1 MSASRSATRT
11 SSRTHS
17 SAASLRLA
25 RKLGLRFVNVADLT
39 IVRKRRGVTFGY
51 VRQDGKPVR
60 DKLLTRRLDRLAV
73 PPAYVEA
80 SYCADARGHLQ
91 AVWRDAAGRLQY
103 RYHAEWTKVR
113 DAGKLRRLARLAKA
127 LPKIRRALSR
137 HLAEGRPTREFA
149 LAAAVEMVAA
159 SGIRAGRESY
169 ARLNGTRGAATLL
182 KSNVRV
188 KGQTVALSFRAKGG
202 KALRK
207 EFKSP
212 RLADAIKTLRTVSGP
227 RLFQYRNGR
236 GTSTVRAREVNE
248 FLRDLS
254 GMDISLKDL
263 RTLAASNTA
272 LKALSHVEPAESQSR
287 RKKQIVGAM
296 RAAAEELGNTPAMC
310 RKSYVPASLVSAFED
325 GRLHRRA
332 NSGQAGSAKLL
343 VELTAAQKA

>member
-1 MSASRSATRT
+1 MSARRSAART
-11 SSRTHS
+11 ANHVSP
-17 SAASLRLA
+17 SAASQRLT
-25 RKLGLRFVNVADLT
+25 RKLGLRFVSVTDLT
-39 IVRKRRGVTFGY
+39 IVRRRRGSTLYY
-51 VRQDGKPVR
+51 VNADGSRIR

-103 RYHAEWTKVR
+103 RYHAEWTTVR
-113 DAGKLRRLARLAKA
+113 DAGKLHRLARLAKA

-137 HLAEGRPTREFA
+137 RLAEGRPSREFA
-149 LAAAVEMVAA
+149 LAATVEMVAA

-169 ARLNGTRGAATLL
+169 VRLNGTRGAATLL

-212 RLADAIKTLRTVSGP
+212 RLAGAIRTLRKVSGP
-227 RLFQYRNGR
+227 RLFQYRNGS

-263 RTLAASNTA
+263 RTLTASNTA
-272 LKALSHVEPAESQSR
+272 MKALRDVKPADSQSR

-310 RKSYVPASLVSAFED
+310 RKSYVPASLVTAFED

-332 NSGQAGSAKLL
+332 NSGRGGSAKLL
-343 VELTAAQKA
+343 AELAAAQKA

>member
-1 MSASRSATRT
+1 MRANRSPART
-11 SSRTHS
+11 SNRAGP
-17 SAASLRLA
+17 SAASQRLA
-25 RKLGLRFVNVADLT
+25 RKLGLRFVRVTDLT
-39 IVRKRRGVTFGY
+39 IVRRQRGSNFYY
-51 VRQDGKPVR
+51 VKGDGTPVR
-60 DKLLTRRLDRLAV
+60 DKLLARRLDRLAV
-73 PPAYVEA
+73 PPAYVDA

-103 RYHAEWTKVR
+103 RYHPEWTKVR

-137 HLAEGRPTREFA
+137 HLAEGRPSREFA
-149 LAAAVEMVAA
+149 LAATVEMVAA

-188 KGQTVALSFRAKGG
+188 HGQTIALSFRAKGG

-207 EFKSP
+207 EFRSP
-212 RLADAIKTLRTVSGP
+212 RLAGAIKTLRTVSGP

-236 GTSTVRAREVNE
+236 GTSMVRAREVNE

-263 RTLAASNTA
+263 RMLTASNTA
-272 LKALSHVEPAESQSR
+272 LKALSQAEPAESQSR

-310 RKSYVPASLVSAFED
+310 RKSYVPAALVSAFED
-325 GRLHRRA
+325 GRLHRRR
-332 NSGQAGSAKLL
+332 NSGGTGSAKLL
-343 VELTAAQKA
+343 AELVAAQKA